1 MSITKE
7 ELITLLNGDITKEW
21 AAAVQYVQHAA
32 MITGAQFQSIQKELL
47 VHANEEIG
55 HSVQLT
61 DLITQL
67 GGTVTT
73 EVDKRYTSDDS
84 VEMLEQDLDGENDAI
99 ARYKERIAQANEL
112 GEYGVAKVLT
122 EILSVEE
129 EHARDLLTALGK

>member
-1 MSITKE
+1 MTITKE
-7 ELITLLNGDITKEW
+7 ELVKKLNEDIAKEW

-55 HSVQLT
+55 HSIQLT

-73 EVDKRYTSDDS
+73 EIDKRYVSEDS
-84 VEMLEQDLDGENDAI
+84 VEMLEQDLAGEIDAI
-99 ARYKERIAQANEL
+99 SRYKERISQANEL
-112 GEYGVAKVLT
+112 GEYGVAKMLT
-122 EILSVEE
+122 EILTVEE
-129 EHARDLLTALGK
+129 EHARDLMAALGK